1 MHSPENPDRNS
12 RTRAVRMAPPTAV
25 LLILLWVW
33 FLPLAAVQVNSEQN
47 GAALFRSRCASC
59 HTPFNAARAPWPD
72 TLRLMTQ
79 TAILGAL
86 ETGKM
91 RAVGAGMSHEQRVAV
106 ADYLGRP
113 ETAQPPGQANNCG
126 AGARPMINS
135 PLWNG
140 WGVDLANSRLQPA
153 DRAGIGKSQLAGL
166 KLKWAFGYSGATS
179 GGGPPTIIGDRI
191 FVAGGDGRIYSLE
204 MHSGCVYWTFLP
216 AAPARTAITVSDD
229 GTEAFF
235 GDEQGRAYAIDT
247 ANGGLVW
254 KADLDQHPWAVIS
267 GAPKLYA
274 GRLYVPV
281 ASAEELGAANSKYPC
296 CSFRGSVVALDAK
309 AGSVVWKSYTIDSTP
324 QPTSANKAGVGMLGP
339 SGAAIW
345 SSPTID
351 PARHALYVA
360 TGNNYSEPGTSTSDA
375 VMAFDLATGKVLWVK
390 QLTAQDRT
398 NIGCYTSDKSN
409 CPKDPGADLDLGAS
423 PILSATKGG
432 KQLLLAGQKSGV
444 AYALDPDDRGRTVW
458 ESRIGQGG
466 ALGGIEFGGAAV
478 DGLVYFPLS
487 DWRPD
492 RKAGG
497 GLFALDIATGK
508 KIWSAAP
515 PVPAC
520 LDRPGCS
527 ASQQAP
533 ATAIP
538 GVVFSGSLDGHIRAY
553 DALDGSVVWD
563 FDTAREFPTANGVK
577 AHGGS
582 INYAGTVV
590 AGGMVF
596 VVSGYTINAGMA
608 GGILLAFSPDGK

>member
-1 MHSPENPDRNS
+1 M
-12 RTRAVRMAPPTAV
+12 
-25 LLILLWVW
+25 ILLWGG
-33 FLPLAAVQVNSEQN
+33 FLPLASAQVKPDSEQN
-47 GAALFRSRCASC
+47 GAALFRSRCVTC
-59 HTPFNAARAPWPD
+59 HTPFNAVRAPWPD
-72 TLRLMTQ
+72 TLRLMPR
-79 TAILGAL
+79 TAILAAL

-91 RAVGAGMSHEQRVAV
+91 RAVGAEISHEQRVAV

-113 ETAQPPGQANNCG
+113 ETAQPPGQLNACG
-126 AGARPMINS
+126 AGAKLMSNL

-140 WGVDLANSRLQPA
+140 WGVDLANSRFQPA
-153 DRAGIGKSQLAGL
+153 DRAGVGKSQLAGL
-166 KLKWAFGYSGATS
+166 KLTWAFGYSGATS
-179 GGGPPTIIGDRI
+179 GGGPPTIVGDRI
-191 FVAGGDGRIYSLE
+191 LVAGGDGRIYSLD

-216 AAPARTAITVSDD
+216 AAPARTAITVSAD
-229 GTEAFF
+229 GTRAYF
-235 GDEQGRAYAIDT
+235 GDAEARAYAVNT
-247 ANGGLVW
+247 ATGALVW
-254 KADLDQHPWAVIS
+254 KADLDQHPFAMIT

-274 GRLYVPV
+274 GKLYVPV
-281 ASAEELGAANSKYPC
+281 ASAEELGAANPKYPC
-296 CSFRGSVVALDAK
+296 CSFRGSVVALDEK
-309 AGSVVWKSYTIDSTP
+309 SGSVVWRTYTIDSPP
-324 QPTSANKAGVGMLGP
+324 QPTSANKAGIGMLGP

-351 PARHALYVA
+351 PARHALYA
-360 TGNNYSEPGTSTSDA
+360 STGNNYSEPGTSTSDA

-390 QLTAQDRT
+390 QLTTQDRT
-398 NIGCYTSDKSN
+398 NIGCYTAAKAN
-409 CPKDPGADLDLGAS
+409 CPKDPGGDFDVGAP
-423 PILSATKGG
+423 PILSTAKGG
-432 KQLLLAGQKSGV
+432 RQLLIVGQKSGV

-458 ESRIGQGG
+458 ELRIGEGG

-497 GLFALDIATGK
+497 GIFALDIATGK

-538 GVVFSGSLDGHIRAY
+538 GVVFSGSLDGHVRAY
-553 DALDGSVVWD
+553 DALDGTVIWD
-563 FDTAREFPTANGVK
+563 FDTAREFPTVNGVK

-596 VVSGYTINAGMA
+596 VVSGYSINAGMA
-608 GGILLAFSPDGK
+608 GGVLLAFAADGQ